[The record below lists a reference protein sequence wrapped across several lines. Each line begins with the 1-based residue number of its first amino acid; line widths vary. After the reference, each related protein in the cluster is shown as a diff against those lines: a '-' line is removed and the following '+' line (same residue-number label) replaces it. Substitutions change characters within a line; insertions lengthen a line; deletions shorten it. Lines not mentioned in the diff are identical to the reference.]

1 MIFIID
7 SQGNTKNVLY
17 EPIYQGSNNANQIV
31 LFAPFPKTNAITVS
45 YTLANGI
52 QTHPFVMTLCNDVP
66 DIKTEKGTQYNVWS
80 IDIDHPITE
89 YAGHVD
95 VQFIVHMGNGKMLS
109 TYKSGF
115 EVGTGIISELPEL
128 PEEDIYK
135 KILNKV
141 SSIEGY
147 SKDASDKAISYIR
160 YIAPDEY
167 LINKETSDIIL
178 SSYANHSYE
187 GDFTVEGMTKYLDKD
202 NLTNPNTT
210 ANADSLFFTNTVNA
224 KLNGFIVDLLKPVD
238 VGIVQAYLFKIE
250 KDVEIECKY
259 STNGIDYVLAETK
272 PISKG
277 DFVQIVQFK
286 VNAQAS
292 YLMLREVTKD
302 SNASRDFAYKGVEIF
317 APNVDGEFEI
327 ARNNGNISTIDT
339 YDAQIL
345 IGIVESL
352 KNDTEQAK
360 TEAFD
365 KVEEI
370 TGAENEKNG
379 FVRLDSDAKIPTSL
393 IPSLVVVNRQT
404 YYVYDDTEDD
414 INNYLISLIRN
425 GEAQPNDYVDIVK
438 MVNVPSIN
446 DPNVFIER
454 EVIQRS
460 YVYIGSA
467 LVDRLSDAQIL
478 NGWKI
483 IGTDYA
489 SFAAHSATSDKAYT
503 TDRIQD
509 VLFRIGNIDKYNASD
524 KKGVYIVSEYTTEE
538 LTNG

>member
-17 EPIYQGSNNANQIV
+17 EPVYQGSNNANQIV

-52 QTHPFVMTLCNDVP
+52 QTHPFGMTLCNDVP
-66 DIKTEKGTQYNVWS
+66 DIETEEGTQYNVWS

-89 YAGHVD
+89 YSGHVD

-115 EVGTGIISELPEL
+115 EVGTGIISELPVD
-128 PEEDIYK
+128 PPKDVYN
-135 KILNKV
+135 KILDNLA
-141 SSIEGY
+141 SIEGY

-167 LINKETSDIIL
+167 LINNETSDIIL

-210 ANADSLFFTNTVNA
+210 ANVDSLFFTNTVNA
-224 KLNGFIVDLLKPVD
+224 KINGFIVDFPNSVD
-238 VGIVQAYLFKIE
+238 IGIVQAYLFKIE

-259 STNGIDYVLAETK
+259 STNGIDYVLAEIK

-277 DFVQIVQFK
+277 KFIQIVQFK
-286 VNAQAS
+286 VNAQATHI
-292 YLMLREVTKD
+292 MLREVTSD
-302 SNASRDFAYKGVEIF
+302 SNVSRDFAYKGVEIF

-345 IGIVESL
+345 IGVVESL
-352 KNDTEQAK
+352 KNDAEQAK

-370 TGAENEKNG
+370 TNEDNYNKANG
-379 FVRLDSDAKIPTSL
+379 FLRLDATGKIPADLIPFDRTIEMFPISSEDELTSL
-393 IPSLVVVNRQT
+393 YQAHLG
-404 YYVYDDTEDD
+404 D
-414 INNYLISLIRN
+414 IAYMS
-425 GEAQPNDYVDIVK
+425 E
-438 MVNVPSIN
+438 
-446 DPNVFIER
+446 
-454 EVIQRS
+454 
-460 YVYIGSA
+460 
-467 LVDRLSDAQIL
+467 LVDGDKLVTKSWRLFGDYFIKSAWLLQSTTFNSSSIYSEESGHSQDTTKVNGVLVRFGDIAKYKSDTKDGL
-478 NGWKI
+478 YI
-483 IGTDYA
+483 ITDYA
-489 SFAAHSATSDKAYT
+489 
-503 TDRIQD
+503 
-509 VLFRIGNIDKYNASD
+509 
-524 KKGVYIVSEYTTEE
+524 EE
-538 LTNG
+538 V